1 MVLWQTEFEPNGDDP
16 VAKDPK
22 PREPRGK
29 RPTQKPGEIS
39 DSTLEQFPIPAA
51 LVDQILL
58 GAADDRRVLQDS
70 PVLGDVWL
78 AYAADPSSIQ
88 DLLVTPHKQATAAEV
103 ADHISKGLKMIGRG
117 PDRQRGAKIAYLQG
131 ITATQLYFDE
141 VLRILVPLT
150 QWWQRQKV
158 DERLDDGRR
167 QLIRSRMR
175 AILVPA
181 QRRAATPY
189 TPAAVWDFS
198 ALDRYIALAGL
209 ILWVAKQTR
218 PENGFRPLELAEV
231 FKKYESKIDE
241 IVDTVLNLY
250 ESFQADSQALAKDR
264 KDELDGRRD
273 YIFQISLNRHALPA
287 LDKSVPA
294 VKADA
299 ARTLF
304 DIKCDR
310 IVWAVLDSG
319 IDSSHKAFNTPKPR
333 VRKTFD
339 FTNIREIISSD
350 NADRS
355 DAELDEFLNKLVAH
369 NNIDRK
375 DARDRVR
382 KVASDASEKRPT
394 DWDTVE
400 KLITLSNPPAP
411 VSLHGTHVAGI
422 IGAAPVDTNPGGMCH
437 DIRLYDFRVLG
448 KTIDDTEFAVIAAL
462 QYIRYINERYSD
474 ITIQGANLS
483 LSIPHDVRNYACG
496 RTPVCIECER
506 LVDNGVV
513 VVAAAGNRG
522 HQKFETKEGVFE
534 SYAAFSITDPG
545 NGDGV
550 ITVGATHGNWPHT
563 YGISFFS
570 SRGPTGDGRPKPDLV
585 APGERVQSTVP
596 GSEWSSESGTSMAA
610 PHVSGAAAMLMARY
624 RELIGQPRR
633 IKRILC
639 ETATDLGRERS
650 FQGHGMLDVLRALQS
665 I

>member
-1 MVLWQTEFEPNGDDP
+1 MAVGSRSAFACRKFLL
-16 VAKDPK
+16 
-22 PREPRGK
+22 PRGWVPVH
-29 RPTQKPGEIS
+29 RTPLQPSGVFRRSTDIS
-39 DSTLEQFPIPAA
+39 RLPDSFFGWPS
-51 LVDQILL
+51 
-58 GAADDRRVLQDS
+58 RR
-70 PVLGDVWL
+70 
-78 AYAADPSSIQ
+78 
-88 DLLVTPHKQATAAEV
+88 TEN
-103 ADHISKGLKMIGRG
+103 GLK
-117 PDRQRGAKIAYLQG
+117 
-131 ITATQLYFDE
+131 
-141 VLRILVPLT
+141 
-150 QWWQRQKV
+150 
-158 DERLDDGRR
+158 
-167 QLIRSRMR
+167 
-175 AILVPA
+175 
-181 QRRAATPY
+181 
-189 TPAAVWDFS
+189 
-198 ALDRYIALAGL
+198 
-209 ILWVAKQTR
+209 
-218 PENGFRPLELAEV
+218 PLELADV

-241 IVDTVLNLY
+241 IEDTVLNLY
-250 ESFQADSQALAKDR
+250 ELFQADSEALAKER
-264 KDELDGRRD
+264 KDELDGRRE
-273 YIFQISLNRHALPA
+273 YIFQISLNRRCSAA

-319 IDSSHKAFNTPKPR
+319 IDSTHKAFNTPKPR
-333 VRKTFD
+333 IRKTFD
-339 FTNIREIISSD
+339 FTNIREIICSD
-350 NADRS
+350 NADSS
-355 DAELDEFLNKLVAH
+355 DAELDELLNKVLAH
-369 NNIDRK
+369 NPIDRK
-375 DARDRVR
+375 DARDRLR

-394 DWDTVE
+394 NWDTVE
-400 KLITLSNPPAP
+400 ELITLSNPPRA

-462 QYIRYINERYSD
+462 QYIRYINQRHSD
-474 ITIQGANLS
+474 ITVHGANLS
-483 LSIPHDVRNYACG
+483 LSIPHDLRNFACG
-496 RTPVCIECER
+496 QTPVCIECER

-534 SYAAFSITDPG
+534 NYAAFSITDPG
-545 NGDGV
+545 NGEGV

-570 SRGPTGDGRPKPDLV
+570 SRGPTGDGRSKPDLV

-596 GSEWSSESGTSMAA
+596 GNEWGSESGTSMAA

>member
-1 MVLWQTEFEPNGDDP
+1 VTKN
-16 VAKDPK
+16 PK
-22 PREPRGK
+22 PPERSSRRPR
-29 RPTQKPGEIS
+29 QKAEETS
-39 DSTLEQFPIPAA
+39 NSTLEQFPIPAA

-58 GAADDRRVLQDS
+58 GPADDQRVLQDS
-70 PVLGDVWL
+70 PVLGDVWH

-88 DLLVTPHKQATAAEV
+88 DLLITPDTAVTAAEV
-103 ADHISKGLKMIGRG
+103 ADRIAKGLKMIGRG
-117 PDRQRGAKIAYLQG
+117 GDRQRGAKIAYLHG
-131 ITATQLYFDE
+131 ITAAQLYFDE

-150 QWWQRQKV
+150 RWWRR
-158 DERLDDGRR
+158 EGIGARLDDGRR
-167 QLIRSRMR
+167 QSIRDRTH
-175 AILVPA
+175 AILAPA
-181 QRRAATPY
+181 RLRAAGPHTS
-189 TPAAVWDFS
+189 AEFRNFS

-209 ILWVAKQTR
+209 ILWVAKKKR
-218 PENGFRPLELAEV
+218 PENGFKPLELAEI

-241 IVDTVLNLY
+241 IVDNVLNLY
-250 ESFQADSQALAKDR
+250 ELFQADSEALGKGP
-264 KDELDGRRD
+264 KNELDRRHAH
-273 YIFQISLNRHALPA
+273 IFQISLNRHASSA
-287 LDKSVPA
+287 IDKSVPA

-319 IDSSHKAFNTPKPR
+319 IDSKHKAFNTPKPR

-355 DAELDEFLNKLVAH
+355 NAALDGLLNKVLAH
-369 NNIDRK
+369 NDVDRK
-375 DARDRVR
+375 DARDLLR
-382 KVASDASEKRPT
+382 KIASDASEKRPT
-394 DWDTVE
+394 NWDAVE
-400 KLITLSNPPAP
+400 TLITLSNPGAPA
-411 VSLHGTHVAGI
+411 SLHGTHVAGI
-422 IGAAPVDTNPGGMCH
+422 IGAAPVDTNPGGMCP

-462 QYIRYINERYSD
+462 QFIRYVNERHCD
-474 ITIQGANLS
+474 ITIHGANLS
-483 LSIPHDVRNYACG
+483 LQIPHDVRNYACG
-496 RTPVCIECER
+496 QTPVCLECER

-550 ITVGATHGNWPHT
+550 ITVGATHGNWPQT

-570 SRGPTGDGRPKPDLV
+570 SRGPTGDGRLKPDLV
-585 APGERVQSTVP
+585 APGERVESTVP
-596 GSEWSSESGTSMAA
+596 GPENEWGSESGTSMAA

-633 IKRILC
+633 IKQILC
-639 ETATDLGRERS
+639 ETATDLGRERT

>member
-1 MVLWQTEFEPNGDDP
+1 MV
-16 VAKDPK
+16 KDPN
-22 PREPRGK
+22 PREQRG
-29 RPTQKPGEIS
+29 RGTRQKAGKTK

-58 GAADDRRVLQDS
+58 GPADDRRVLQDS

-78 AYAADPSSIQ
+78 AYAADPSSLQ
-88 DLLVTPHKQATAAEV
+88 DLLITPLREATAAEV
-103 ADHISKGLKMIGRG
+103 AGQIAKGLKMIGRA

-131 ITATQLYFDE
+131 ITAAQLYFDE

-150 QWWQRQKV
+150 QWWHRQGI
-158 DERLDDGRR
+158 DERLDDSRR
-167 QLIRSRMR
+167 ESIRSCIH
-175 AILVPA
+175 AILAPA
-181 QRRAATPY
+181 GLRAATPHSH
-189 TPAAVWDFS
+189 AAFGDFS
-198 ALDRYIALAGL
+198 GLDRYIALAGL
-209 ILWVAKQTR
+209 ILWVAKQKR
-218 PENGFRPLELAEV
+218 PENGLKPLELAEV
-231 FKKYESKIDE
+231 FRKYESKIGE
-241 IVDTVLNLY
+241 IVNTVLTLY
-250 ESFQADSQALAKDR
+250 ELIQADSEAVAKER
-264 KDELDGRRD
+264 KGEPRRP
-273 YIFQISLNRHALPA
+273 YIFQISLNRHAAPA

-304 DIKCDR
+304 SIKCDR

-319 IDSSHKAFNTPKPR
+319 IDGAHKAFNTPKPR

-355 DAELDEFLNKLVAH
+355 DLELGELLNRLMPA
-369 NNIDRK
+369 NGIDKKEAKERLRK
-375 DARDRVR
+375 I
-382 KVASDASEKRPT
+382 ASDANEKRPT
-394 DWDTVE
+394 NWDVVE
-400 KLITLSNPPAP
+400 ELITLSKPPPP

-462 QYIRYINERYSD
+462 QYIRYINERHSD
-474 ITIQGANLS
+474 ITIHGANLS

-550 ITVGATHGNWPHT
+550 ITVGASHGNWPHT

-570 SRGPTGDGRPKPDLV
+570 HCQATTVWKSSGKGETGQFG
-585 APGERVQSTVP
+585 
-596 GSEWSSESGTSMAA
+596 
-610 PHVSGAAAMLMARY
+610 Y
-624 RELIGQPRR
+624 
-633 IKRILC
+633 
-639 ETATDLGRERS
+639 
-650 FQGHGMLDVLRALQS
+650 
-665 I
+665 